1 MTRLSDN
8 AVTILRKRDYLK
20 RDAAGKSV
28 ETPDQMF
35 QRVANAIA
43 SASGTY
49 GEDVAGDARDFHR
62 MMTRFEFLPNSP
74 TLMHAGRNGV
84 NQLAACFV
92 LPIEDNLEGIF
103 GTLHDAALVLR
114 TGGGVGFS
122 FSRLR
127 PRGSLI
133 STTGGVASG
142 PVSYMDLFDHMAQV
156 INEGS
161 SRRVAMMGILRV
173 DHPDIEEF
181 IVAKAE
187 GKRLTNFNVSVG
199 ITDRFMEALKKKT
212 TYGLID
218 PHSGRT
224 VRRVLAST
232 IFNLIAE
239 YAWKVADP
247 GLVFLDR
254 MNTACPIRHLGEIE
268 ATNPCG
274 EQPLLPY
281 QSCNLG
287 SINLAQFVRV
297 QARNDDWKKS
307 INWDRLERVVRLAVK
322 FLDNVV
328 DVCDYPLS
336 QIDEM
341 SKKTRKIGLGVM
353 GFADFLFRL
362 GIAYDS
368 NRALTCGRTLARFI
382 ERVAR
387 EESIELGKSRGSFPA
402 FAGSRWEKGYPAM
415 RNSTLTTIAPTGT
428 ISILASCSSGIEPI
442 FALSFTRRNIL
453 DIGKT
458 ELVEYNDEF
467 SRQLRLR
474 IRNRKRYQAI
484 LQEVAR
490 LGTCQTLDEVP
501 KDLKRIFVTSH
512 DISWE
517 WHVRMQAVWQG
528 SVDSAVS
535 KTINLPSSATVADV
549 AQAYRE
555 AYETGCMGIT
565 IYRDHSR
572 SQQVLNLGQ
581 PVSAEGNVRLAEPLI
596 QDSSLKIFPNGEG
609 NGNGHTKDQNAQ
621 MVVSN
626 GDEGLC
632 PECHS
637 ILVFQDGCSSCPNC
651 SYSYCSVG

>member
-1 MTRLSDN
+1 MIRLSEN
-8 AVTILRKRDYLK
+8 AITVLKKRDYLR
-20 RDAAGKSV
+20 RDQAGNVV
-28 ETPDQMF
+28 ETPEQMF
-35 QRVANAIA
+35 KRVANGVA

-49 GEDVAGDARDFHR
+49 GEDVSLDAHAFYEIMTDFQ
-62 MMTRFEFLPNSP
+62 FLPNSP
-74 TLMHAGRNGV
+74 TLMHAGRNGFR
-84 NQLAACFV
+84 QLSACFV
-92 LPIEDNLEGIF
+92 LPIEDTLESIF
-103 GTLHDAALVLR
+103 KTLHDAALVLR
-114 TGGGVGFS
+114 TGGGVGYS
-122 FSRLR
+122 FSKLR
-127 PRGSLI
+127 PRGSPV

-142 PVSYMDLFDHMAQV
+142 PVSFMDLFDHMAQV

-199 ITDRFMEALKKKT
+199 ITDRFMEAVSEGT
-212 TYGLID
+212 TYSLID
-218 PHSGRT
+218 PHDGKV
-224 VRRVLAST
+224 VREVLAST

-402 FAGSRWEKGYPAM
+402 FAGSRW
-415 RNSTLTTIAPTGT
+415 
-428 ISILASCSSGIEPI
+428 
-442 FALSFTRRNIL
+442 
-453 DIGKT
+453 
-458 ELVEYNDEF
+458 
-467 SRQLRLR
+467 
-474 IRNRKRYQAI
+474 
-484 LQEVAR
+484 
-490 LGTCQTLDEVP
+490 
-501 KDLKRIFVTSH
+501 
-512 DISWE
+512 
-517 WHVRMQAVWQG
+517 
-528 SVDSAVS
+528 
-535 KTINLPSSATVADV
+535 
-549 AQAYRE
+549 
-555 AYETGCMGIT
+555 
-565 IYRDHSR
+565 
-572 SQQVLNLGQ
+572 
-581 PVSAEGNVRLAEPLI
+581 
-596 QDSSLKIFPNGEG
+596 
-609 NGNGHTKDQNAQ
+609 
-621 MVVSN
+621 
-626 GDEGLC
+626 
-632 PECHS
+632 
-637 ILVFQDGCSSCPNC
+637 
-651 SYSYCSVG
+651 